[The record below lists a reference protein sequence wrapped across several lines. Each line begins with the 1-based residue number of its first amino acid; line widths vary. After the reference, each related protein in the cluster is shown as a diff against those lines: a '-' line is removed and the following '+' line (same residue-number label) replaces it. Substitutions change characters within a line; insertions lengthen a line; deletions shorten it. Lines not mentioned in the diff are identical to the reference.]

1 MQCTI
6 NQLPRRKVFQI
17 VEKQLQQDVQGA
29 YKQVQ
34 IIPSNQK
41 KSLIIQKKQTREDL
55 VKYMYATCFSPVPET
70 WYKNNNFLSL
80 TALINC
86 WLAATYH

>member
-41 KSLIIQKKQTREDL
+41 KIPHHTE
-55 VKYMYATCFSPVPET
+55 ET
-70 WYKNNNFLSL
+70 N
-80 TALINC
+80 
-86 WLAATYH
+86 